1 MKRYFYIFIALIAV
15 FVGLTFALKNNQIVD
30 LIYYFGLHWTA
41 PLSMMLLVSFALGVV
56 CGYLVNIVTVRRVRR
71 ALVKARKDIRQV
83 EQEVVNLR
91 SLPIKD
97 VV

>member
-15 FVGLTFALKNNQIVD
+15 FVGLTFALKNNQIVA

-41 PLSMMLLVSFALGVV
+41 PLSMMLLISFALGAV
-56 CGYLVNIVTVRRVRR
+56 CGYVANFATLRRVRR
-71 ALVKARKDIRQV
+71 ALAKARKDIRQV
-83 EQEVVNLR
+83 EQEVLNLR

>member
-41 PLSMMLLVSFALGVV
+41 PLSMMLLVSFALGAV
-56 CGYLVNIVTVRRVRR
+56 CGYLANLTTLRRVRR
-71 ALVKARKDIRQV
+71 TLAKARKDIRQV